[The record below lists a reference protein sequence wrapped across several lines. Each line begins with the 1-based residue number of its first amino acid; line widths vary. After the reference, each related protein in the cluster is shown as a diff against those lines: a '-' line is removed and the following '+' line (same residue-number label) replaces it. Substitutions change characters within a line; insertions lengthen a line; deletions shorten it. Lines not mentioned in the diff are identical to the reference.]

1 MGSALGF
8 AEAKLKIWTTQFHND
23 QERAHAVLSHWLAN
37 GSENYSSDWKGFL
50 ELCVDLEL
58 SEDANDIRKAI
69 IANFER

>member
-1 MGSALGF
+1 MGSAMGF
-8 AEAKLKIWTTQFHND
+8 ANAKLKIWTTQFHND

-37 GSENYSSDWKGFL
+37 GSENYASDWKGFL